1 MLSKVNIAPGI
12 DKETTNYGAEGRW
25 IDCTNVRFR
34 AQLPEKIGGWSKLV
48 APKICGVVRAQK
60 TWYSTAGVRFM
71 ALGTD
76 RKLYVYSEGVVS
88 DITPTRIQSTLSG
101 PFTANGTATITVAH
115 TNHGA
120 TQGDFVT

>member
-34 AQLPEKIGGWSKLV
+34 AQLPEKIGGWTKLV

-60 TWYSTAGVRFM
+60 
-71 ALGTD
+71 LGTQQPV
-76 RKLYVYSEGVVS
+76 LGLWLLAQIE
-88 DITPTRIQSTLSG
+88 
-101 PFTANGTATITVAH
+101 NCMC
-115 TNHGA
+115 
-120 TQGDFVT
+120 TQRVL